1 MVSRIHREF
10 RRQPPE
16 YLSAIRRGGTGR
28 ARRPLCMSGGSV
40 TMLNRSLKRGSA
52 AACALSA
59 IGLCALKNPASA
71 QEYHPIKPTMSDQ
84 TVVLTGDDLT
94 IDQVIRVARYGAK
107 VKVSPEAKQR
117 NLDTFN
123 LMNEGAA
130 EGIPIYLFNR
140 FAGAGREI
148 VRFTGDP
155 MSSEN
160 RPKLEEQS
168 LETFKNAINTRDL
181 HGPEFKDEDA
191 VRAMMVI
198 RANQMT
204 YLAASPGL
212 LQASVDLI
220 NADITPIMRSRSGTG
235 EAQGPCASAMN
246 AAMVGSGEAYVR
258 GVRMPAADA
267 LRNAGLKPL
276 QPAPGDSTMSSV
288 NCDVA
293 GLAAVLV
300 EDARQYLEWVDLA
313 YAIDL
318 NGMNSSL
325 SPLFMP
331 VQVSRPYPWIN
342 WVSARVLD
350 MLRGGYLFEEDTTRI
365 IQDPESLRAGYV
377 RHGSAWEEWANL
389 RDAVTIQINGTE
401 HNPVTRVNVS
411 PKDSWELS
419 TPQAMKY
426 YVKGSAAN
434 NNKHGFVFSN
444 ANWDPYP
451 LSNRLEAFTI
461 ALANMDVAVMLR
473 QERFRSTFFTVVRA
487 QDVLKT
493 PPEKMGQGYAG
504 SGWTTHEVWQTI
516 QGLINPVPP
525 EGYST
530 DPEGVEEL
538 DAESLFKAKR
548 AREVVEESWML
559 VASDLNSGA
568 YWMEVRNAQDPN
580 RHFGTAP
587 TAVWQAI
594 RATGWGPPAILALIH
609 STPASKFYPA
619 GPAMPTEAVVRTAA
633 KHAR

>member
-1 MVSRIHREF
+1 
-10 RRQPPE
+10 
-16 YLSAIRRGGTGR
+16 
-28 ARRPLCMSGGSV
+28 
-40 TMLNRSLKRGSA
+40 MLNIFPRNGCIV
-52 AACALSA
+52 ACAVTA
-59 IGLCALKNPASA
+59 VGMCAVQYSASA
-71 QEYHPIKPTMSDQ
+71 QEYHAIKPTMADQ

-94 IDQVIRVARYGAK
+94 VEQVIRVARYGAK
-107 VKVSPEAKQR
+107 VSLSAEAKQR

-148 VRFTGDP
+148 IRFTGDP
-155 MSSEN
+155 MSPEN
-160 RPKLEEQS
+160 RQKLEEDALRS
-168 LETFKNAINTRDL
+168 FRTAYNGRDL
-181 HGPEFKDEDA
+181 HGPEFTDEDV

-204 YLAASPGL
+204 YLAASPAMVQAQLDL
-212 LQASVDLI
+212 L
-220 NADITPIMRSRSGTG
+220 NAGISPAMRSRAGTG
-235 EAQGPCASAMN
+235 EAQGPAATAMN
-246 AAMVGSGEAYVR
+246 AAMVGSGDVYLH

-267 LRNAGLKPL
+267 LRAAGLKPL
-276 QPAPGDSTMSSV
+276 QPAPGDSTMTTV

-293 GLAAVLV
+293 GLAAILV
-300 EDARQYLEWVDLA
+300 EDARRYLEWVDLA

-318 NGMNSSL
+318 NGMNSSIT
-325 SPLFMP
+325 PLFMP

-342 WVSARVLD
+342 WDAARVLD
-350 MLRGGYLFEEDTTRI
+350 MLRGSYLFDDDKTRI

-377 RHGSAWEEWANL
+377 RQGSAWEEWSNL
-389 RDAVTIQINGTE
+389 LDSVTIQMNGTE

-426 YVKGSAAN
+426 YVKGGATN

-451 LSNRLEAFTI
+451 LSNRLEAFSI

-493 PPEKMGQGYAG
+493 PADRMGQGYLG
-504 SGWTTHEVWQTI
+504 SGWSTHEVWQTI

-525 EGYST
+525 EGYSA
-530 DPEGVEEL
+530 DAEGVEEL
-538 DAESLFKAKR
+538 DAEPLFKAKR
-548 AREVVEESWML
+548 ALQAVEESWML
-559 VASDLNSGA
+559 VASDLNTGA
-568 YWMEVRNAQDPN
+568 YWMEVRSTQDPN
-580 RHFGTAP
+580 RHFGAAP
-587 TAVWQAI
+587 TAAWQAL
-594 RATGWGPPAILALIH
+594 RETGWGPPAILAYIRT
-609 STPASKFYPA
+609 TPASKFYPA
-619 GPAMPTEAVVRTAA
+619 GPPMPSAA
-633 KHAR
+633 GAKTSVKHTRQ

>member
-1 MVSRIHREF
+1 
-10 RRQPPE
+10 
-16 YLSAIRRGGTGR
+16 
-28 ARRPLCMSGGSV
+28 
-40 TMLNRSLKRGSA
+40 MLNTSLKRGSA
-52 AACALSA
+52 SA
-59 IGLCALKNPASA
+59 IALAALGLCAIQFPASA
-71 QEYHPIKPTMSDQ
+71 QEYHAIKPTLSDQ

-94 IDQVIRVARYGAK
+94 VDQVIRVARYGAK
-107 VKVSPEAKQR
+107 VKVSAEAKQR
-117 NLDTFN
+117 NVDTFN

-130 EGIPIYLFNR
+130 EGMPVYLFNR

-155 MSSEN
+155 MSPEN
-160 RPKLEEQS
+160 RPKLEAEA
-168 LETFKNAINTRDL
+168 LESFRNAFKTRDL
-181 HGPEFKDEDA
+181 HGPEFRDED
-191 VRAMMVI
+191 VIRAMMVI

-212 LQASVDLI
+212 LQASIDLI
-220 NADITPIMRSRSGTG
+220 NAGITPVMRSRSGTG
-235 EAQGPCASAMN
+235 EAQGPCATAMN
-246 AAMVGSGEAYVR
+246 AALVGAGEVYAH
-258 GVRMPAADA
+258 GVRMAATDA
-267 LRNAGLKPL
+267 LGNAGLKPL

-293 GLAAVLV
+293 GLAAILV

-325 SPLFMP
+325 TPLFMP

-342 WVSARVLD
+342 WEAARVRD
-350 MLRGGYLFEEDTTRI
+350 MLRGSYLFDDDKTRI

-377 RHGSAWEEWANL
+377 RQGSAWEEWANL
-389 RDAVTIQINGTE
+389 RDSVTIQMNGTE
-401 HNPVTRVNVS
+401 HNPVTRVYVS

-434 NNKHGFVFSN
+434 NNQHGYVFSN

-493 PPEKMGQGYAG
+493 SPDKMGQGYSG

-525 EGYST
+525 EGYSS
-530 DPEGVEEL
+530 DAEGVEEL

-548 AREVVEESWML
+548 AREAVEESWML

-568 YWMEVRNAQDPN
+568 YWMEVRSVQDPN

-587 TAVWQAI
+587 TAAWQAL
-594 RATGWGPPAILALIH
+594 RETGWGPPAILAFIR
-609 STPASKFYPA
+609 STPAAKFYPQ
-619 GPAMPTEAVVRTAA
+619 GPPMPTQAGAKTPA
-633 KHAR
+633 KH